1 MVNPLTIICVNCNE
15 IVMKRKREPFE
26 ILRGLGLMFVLGV
39 ATLMAVRLHLIFPRS
54 IIVWLGE
61 SPNPQKALIAFSAV
75 VSSGVLALL
84 RLGIEVP
91 PIKPLVGS
99 ETVRT
104 YITGLP
110 FSVLALV
117 FSISLG
123 ALLIVFPSC
132 QPPSLVK
139 FSVQGRDQ
147 IYRPNDTLVASPDE
161 FLAITAEP
169 IQKEAILSCQW
180 QYIGKTFETIGSSN
194 GCEVIVK
201 LSGEPGVGLLTL
213 QASQDFCN
221 QSSVFSLNVQ
231 VQEP

>member
-1 MVNPLTIICVNCNE
+1 MTIIRVNCNE

-26 ILRGLGLMFVLGV
+26 ILRGLGLLLLLW
-39 ATLMAVRLHLIFPRS
+39 AAALTAVRLQLLFPRS
-54 IIVWLGE
+54 VIEWLGE
-61 SPNPQKALIAFSAV
+61 SPSPQKALVAFGAV
-75 VSSGVLALL
+75 VSSGVVALL

-91 PIKPLVGS
+91 PFKPLIAS

-104 YITGLP
+104 YITGIPIWVL
-110 FSVLALV
+110 SVI
-117 FSISLG
+117 ISLSMG
-123 ALLIVFPSC
+123 ALFIVFPSC
-132 QPPSLVK
+132 QPPAFVN
-139 FSVQGRDQ
+139 FSVQGRPEL
-147 IYRPNDTLVASPDE
+147 YRPNETIVALPDE

-169 IQKEAILSCQW
+169 FQKDSILSCRW
-180 QYIGKTFETIGSSN
+180 QYIGETFETIGSSN

-231 VQEP
+231 VATP